1 MVTTPSCVRL
11 STLSSILREEY
22 RRRTAISGEN
32 PDPKTVKEA
41 EAGIR
46 RAHELLTAHREDC
59 PMCVAYEREVALQ
72 CGARKPV
79 NSERDFFRLDRV
91 S

>member
-1 MVTTPSCVRL
+1 MVTPSCPRL

-22 RRRTAISGEN
+22 RRRSAINAKN
-32 PDPKTVKEA
+32 PDPKQVAEA

-46 RAHELLTAHREDC
+46 KAHELLTAHREDC
-59 PMCVAYEREVALQ
+59 PMCRAHEREVALQ
-72 CGARKPV
+72 SYARKPV
-79 NSERDFFRLDRV
+79 NSELDLFRLDRV

>member
-1 MVTTPSCVRL
+1 MVTPSCPRL

-22 RRRTAISGEN
+22 RRRSAISAEN
-32 PDPKTVKEA
+32 PDPETVKEA

-46 RAHELLTAHREDC
+46 RAHALLATHREDC
-59 PMCVAYEREVALQ
+59 PMCTAYEREAALQ
-72 CGARKPV
+72 SGARKPV
-79 NSERDFFRLDRV
+79 NFASEDFRLDRV